1 MAGKKAFGFVRD
13 CVEKYIPSIALAA
26 LFIIFCYQVFMR
38 YVLRQPQA
46 WAGEVEQSCFLWLVL
61 LGACYAQ
68 RMKAHVTFTLL
79 YDKLSIKGKA
89 VVAMLGDIII
99 AFTAFCNILPSL
111 HYVLGLAARHQ
122 VTTILKWPKTIVYF
136 PYVVMIAILMP
147 IPAGMIAACT
157 LYFLTDG
164 LIKGVGFGALI
175 TGAGGSLH
183 LVAQKTIEAIFT
195 NGTIV
200 AVPLFIFAANVMNAG
215 KITEYVFGT
224 CMGLVGRF
232 RGGLAH
238 VNVLASLVFS
248 GMTGSAIADASGLGK
263 LEIDAMR
270 KEGYDDGF
278 SCAITA
284 ASATIGP
291 IFPPSIPMVVYA
303 MLTGASVGALFMA
316 GMVPGVLLAV
326 ALCVY
331 VYFVAKKRNYPRTA
345 PPKLRDY
352 LLYLTKSIW
361 AMLTPVILLVGI
373 YTGIMTPTEAGAIAG
388 LYALLVSFLIYRL
401 MSWRTL
407 KQVLVDTM
415 KGTGSVSIMIG
426 AASAISFI
434 FAKEQIGTI
443 LGNWL
448 LSVTANKY
456 VFLFAVNI
464 IILILGCLV
473 DTSVIQ
479 LVMIPIL
486 WPVAEAM
493 GINIIHFGLIICF
506 NMMVGLST
514 PPFGMCLFITSG
526 ISGTPLKD
534 IIREI
539 WWPIIVMLIVLA
551 VITYIPNVVLF
562 LPKLTGMMA

>member
-1 MAGKKAFGFVRD
+1 MLEHLPLIVFLVTFV
-13 CVEKYIPSIALAA
+13 L
-26 LFIIFCYQVFMR
+26 IF
-38 YVLRQPQA
+38 VLR
-46 WAGEVEQSCFLWLVL
+46 
-61 LGACYAQ
+61 
-68 RMKAHVTFTLL
+68 
-79 YDKLSIKGKA
+79 
-89 VVAMLGDIII
+89 
-99 AFTAFCNILPSL
+99 
-111 HYVLGLAARHQ
+111 
-122 VTTILKWPKTIVYF
+122 
-136 PYVVMIAILMP
+136 MP

-361 AMLTPVILLVGI
+361 AMLTPVI
-373 YTGIMTPTEAGAIAG
+373 
-388 LYALLVSFLIYRL
+388 
-401 MSWRTL
+401 
-407 KQVLVDTM
+407 
-415 KGTGSVSIMIG
+415 
-426 AASAISFI
+426 
-434 FAKEQIGTI
+434 
-443 LGNWL
+443 
-448 LSVTANKY
+448 
-456 VFLFAVNI
+456 
-464 IILILGCLV
+464 
-473 DTSVIQ
+473 Q

-551 VITYIPNVVLF
+551 VITYIPDVVLF

>member
-1 MAGKKAFGFVRD
+1 MLEHLPLIVFLVTFV
-13 CVEKYIPSIALAA
+13 L
-26 LFIIFCYQVFMR
+26 IF
-38 YVLRQPQA
+38 VLR
-46 WAGEVEQSCFLWLVL
+46 
-61 LGACYAQ
+61 
-68 RMKAHVTFTLL
+68 
-79 YDKLSIKGKA
+79 
-89 VVAMLGDIII
+89 
-99 AFTAFCNILPSL
+99 
-111 HYVLGLAARHQ
+111 
-122 VTTILKWPKTIVYF
+122 
-136 PYVVMIAILMP
+136 MP

-316 GMVPGVLLAV
+316 GMVPGVLLAI
-326 ALCVY
+326 ALCIY
-331 VYFVAKKRNYPRTA
+331 VYFIAKKRQYPRTA

-373 YTGIMTPTEAGAIAG
+373 YTGI
-388 LYALLVSFLIYRL
+388 
-401 MSWRTL
+401 
-407 KQVLVDTM
+407 
-415 KGTGSVSIMIG
+415 
-426 AASAISFI
+426 

-448 LSVTANKY
+448 LSITTNKY

-551 VITYIPNVVLF
+551 VITYIPDVVLF

>member
-1 MAGKKAFGFVRD
+1 MRIDIMTLFPDAVDAMMNASIIGRAQERGFVTIRTHQIREFTTNKQMQVD
-13 CVEKYIPSIALAA
+13 DYPYGGGRGAVMQADPLYRCWQHICDEAGGRVHTIYMSPCGRVLTQQVARELKAQHDHLILVCGHYEGVDQRFLDECVDEEISMGDFVLTGGEIPAMALADC
-26 LFIIFCYQVFMR
+26 LCR
-38 YVLRQPQA
+38 
-46 WAGEVEQSCFLWLVL
+46 
-61 LGACYAQ
+61 
-68 RMKAHVTFTLL
+68 
-79 YDKLSIKGKA
+79 
-89 VVAMLGDIII
+89 
-99 AFTAFCNILPSL
+99 
-111 HYVLGLAARHQ
+111 
-122 VTTILKWPKTIVYF
+122 
-136 PYVVMIAILMP
+136 
-147 IPAGMIAACT
+147 
-157 LYFLTDG
+157 
-164 LIKGVGFGALI
+164 
-175 TGAGGSLH
+175 
-183 LVAQKTIEAIFT
+183 
-195 NGTIV
+195 
-200 AVPLFIFAANVMNAG
+200 
-215 KITEYVFGT
+215 
-224 CMGLVGRF
+224 
-232 RGGLAH
+232 
-238 VNVLASLVFS
+238 
-248 GMTGSAIADASGLGK
+248 
-263 LEIDAMR
+263 
-270 KEGYDDGF
+270 
-278 SCAITA
+278 
-284 ASATIGP
+284 
-291 IFPPSIPMVVYA
+291 
-303 MLTGASVGALFMA
+303 
-316 GMVPGVLLAV
+316 MVPGVLLAV

-551 VITYIPNVVLF
+551 VITYIPDVVLF